1 MWNSP
6 PDAAASGLLGMAG
19 GSGEIEPSR
28 TCGIRSFSHT
38 PIPDR
43 LLVRRIYADCFVHN
57 LGLFSQE
64 KAEVEM
70 TLSQSLGP
78 LLGKE
83 VSS

>member
-1 MWNSP
+1 MLP
-6 PDAAASGLLGMAG
+6 PQGCLEWQEGPLERLNLQG
-19 GSGEIEPSR
+19 
-28 TCGIRSFSHT
+28 

-43 LLVRRIYADCFVHN
+43 LLVRRIYADCLVHN